1 MLKKLIY
8 ALIIL
13 VLAPCFT
20 RGQVISDSVSR
31 QTDDKRI
38 EADTTV
44 QKQLHSPHKA
54 SLYSAILPGLG
65 QAYNHKYWKIPILYA
80 GLGTMYYFISSNN
93 KEYQMFKDAYGHKLI
108 YGDTAQAVN
117 EYEAKYSLDGLK
129 AGKNYFRRNR
139 DLSIILTSV
148 IYLLNIVDAAVDAHL
163 YYWEVSDNLSLEL
176 QPGLMNLPLNRYTP
190 VMGITLK
197 F

>member
-1 MLKKLIY
+1 MCKKLIF
-8 ALIIL
+8 ALL
-13 VLAPCFT
+13 MVVLAPVFCSAQEVT
-20 RGQVISDSVSR
+20 DSISITKKDEIIIR
-31 QTDDKRI
+31 
-38 EADTTV
+38 DTLV
-44 QKQLHSPHKA
+44 REKSHSPHKA

-65 QAYNHKYWKIPILYA
+65 QAYNHKYWKIPIIYA

-117 EYEAKYSLDGLK
+117 DYEAKYSLDGLK
-129 AGKNYFRRNR
+129 NGKNYFRRNR

-148 IYLLNIVDAAVDAHL
+148 VYLLNIVDAAVDAHL
-163 YYWEVSDNLSLEL
+163 YYWEVNDNLSLEL
-176 QPGLMNLPLNRYTP
+176 QPGLIYLPYSRYTP
-190 VMGITLK
+190 SLGLSIK